1 MLAMKSI
8 SRLILSNLRGFTLIL
23 LLLTSLIATYLCLCL
38 FGFFRFSADLMVFN
52 KKKREKTYY
61 N

>member
-38 FGFFRFSADLMVFN
+38 FGFFSFFSRFDGIQQ
-52 KKKREKTYY
+52 KKERK
-61 N
+61 NIL